1 MEFIPGFPYE
11 GQNMGLFLF
20 SPYPTLLSISYIGC
34 EQAKCLQFFRRMV
47 GTEMGWNFGVE

>member
-1 MEFIPGFPYE
+1 MKARTRDFSWTLI
-11 GQNMGLFLF
+11 